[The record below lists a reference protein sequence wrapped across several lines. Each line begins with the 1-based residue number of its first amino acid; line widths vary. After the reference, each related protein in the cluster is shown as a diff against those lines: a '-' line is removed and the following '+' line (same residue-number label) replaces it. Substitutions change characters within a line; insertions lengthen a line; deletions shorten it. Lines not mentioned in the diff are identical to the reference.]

1 MEIIRGFILEGQ
13 QKGVFKYV
21 DVEMTMASIFG
32 SISTLI
38 NSSSLVCSMM
48 HEKEEEALY
57 SEAYRSRLKSHLK
70 SMMQSHL
77 LIVK

>member
-13 QKGVFKYV
+13 EKGVFKYV

-32 SISTLI
+32 SISMLV
-38 NSSSLVCSMM
+38 NSSSLVCALV
-48 HEKEEEALY
+48 HENETEVLY
-57 SEAYRSRLKSHLK
+57 SEAYRNRLKSHLK

-77 LIVK
+77 MVTR